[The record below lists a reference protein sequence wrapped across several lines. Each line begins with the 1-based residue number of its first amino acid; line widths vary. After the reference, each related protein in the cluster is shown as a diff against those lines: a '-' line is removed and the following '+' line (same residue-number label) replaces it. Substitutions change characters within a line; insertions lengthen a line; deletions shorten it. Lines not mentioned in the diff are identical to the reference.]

1 MYQEILYTVTGPVA
15 EIRFNRPDRL
25 NALTRLMLAE
35 MKHAIGK
42 AEKDENVVGIVITGE
57 GRGFCAGMDMQALS
71 ALGDAGGTS
80 SRKDEDF
87 GLDAQPGD
95 PAMGEDFL
103 LAHSYLMA
111 VRKPI
116 IAAIN
121 GPCAGLG
128 FVLAMLS
135 DIRFMAEE
143 AVVTASF
150 SQRGLV
156 AEYGV
161 SWILP
166 RVIGVSKALD
176 LMWTSRKIKGPE
188 AKEMGLADYIYPA
201 ADVAAEAHAYI
212 ENLAATAAPYSL
224 MMMKRQVYRHLAMPL
239 GDSVRETLEWIAEST
254 SRDDFKEGVKA
265 FLEQRPPQFE
275 RINVE

>member
-1 MYQEILYTVTGPVA
+1 MYQEILYSVTGPVA
-15 EIRFNRPDRL
+15 EVRFNRPDRL
-25 NALTRLMLAE
+25 NALTRRMLAE
-35 MKHAIGK
+35 MKHAIGE
-42 AEKDENVVGIVITGE
+42 AEKDDSVVGIVLTGE

-71 ALGDAGGTS
+71 ALGAAGGTGK
-80 SRKDEDF
+80 RVDEDY

-103 LAHSYLMA
+103 NGHSYLMA

-128 FVLAMLS
+128 FVLAMLC
-135 DIRFMAEE
+135 DLRFMGQE

-166 RVIGVSKALD
+166 RIIGVSKTLD
-176 LMWTSRKIKGPE
+176 LLWTSRKIKGDE
-188 AKEMGLADYIYPA
+188 AKEMGLVDKVFPA
-201 ADVAAEAHAYI
+201 GDVAAQARAYI
-212 ENLAATAAPYSL
+212 EELAAKAAPYSL

-239 GDSVRETLEWIAEST
+239 GEAVAETTQWIAEST
-254 SRDDFKEGVKA
+254 ARDDFKEGVNA
-265 FLEQRPPQFE
+265 YLEQRPPQFG
-275 RINVE
+275 RIKVD

>member
-1 MYQEILYTVTGPVA
+1 MYQEILYSVNGPVA
-15 EIRFNRPDRL
+15 EVRFNRPDRL
-25 NALTRLMLAE
+25 NALTRRMLAE
-35 MKHAIGK
+35 MKHAIGE
-42 AEKDENVVGIVITGE
+42 AEKDDAVVGIVLTGE

-71 ALGDAGGTS
+71 ALGAAGGTGK
-80 SRKDEDF
+80 RVDEDY

-103 LAHSYLMA
+103 KGHSYLMA

-128 FVLAMLS
+128 FVLAMLC
-135 DIRFMAEE
+135 DLRFMGQE

-166 RVIGVSKALD
+166 RIIGVSKTLD
-176 LMWTSRKIKGPE
+176 LLWTSRKIKGDE
-188 AKEMGLADYIYPA
+188 AKEMGLVDKVFPA
-201 ADVAAEAHAYI
+201 GDVAAQARAYI
-212 ENLAATAAPYSL
+212 EELAAKAAPYSL

-239 GDSVRETLEWIAEST
+239 GEAVAETTQWIAEST
-254 SRDDFKEGVKA
+254 ARDDFKEGVNA
-265 FLEQRPPQFE
+265 YLEQRPPQFG
-275 RINVE
+275 RVKVD

>member
-1 MYQEILYTVTGPVA
+1 MYQEILYSVNGPVA
-15 EIRFNRPDRL
+15 EVRFNRPDRL
-25 NALTRLMLAE
+25 NALTRRMLAE
-35 MKHAIGK
+35 MKHAIGE
-42 AEKDENVVGIVITGE
+42 AEKDDNVVGIVLTGE

-71 ALGDAGGTS
+71 ALGAAGGTGK
-80 SRKDEDF
+80 RVDEDY

-103 LAHSYLMA
+103 KGHSYLMA

-128 FVLAMLS
+128 FVLAMLC
-135 DIRFMAEE
+135 DLRFMGQE

-166 RVIGVSKALD
+166 RIIGVSKTLD
-176 LMWTSRKIKGPE
+176 LLWTSRKIKGDE
-188 AKEMGLADYIYPA
+188 AKEMGLVDKVFPA
-201 ADVAAEAHAYI
+201 GDVAAQARAYI
-212 ENLAATAAPYSL
+212 EELAAKAAPYSL

-239 GDSVRETLEWIAEST
+239 GEAVAETTQWIAEST
-254 SRDDFKEGVKA
+254 ARDDFKEGVNA
-265 FLEQRPPQFE
+265 YLEQRPPRFG
-275 RINVE
+275 RVKID

>member
-1 MYQEILYTVTGPVA
+1 MYQEILYSVTGPVA

-25 NALTRLMLAE
+25 NALTRRMLTE
-35 MKHAIGK
+35 MKHAVAA
-42 AEKDENVVGIVITGE
+42 AEQDEAVIGIVITGE

-71 ALGDAGGTS
+71 ALGASGGTGN
-80 SRKDEDF
+80 RVDEDY
-87 GLDAQPGD
+87 GLAAQPGD
-95 PAMGEDFL
+95 PAMGEEFL
-103 LAHSYLMA
+103 KGHSYLMA

-116 IAAIN
+116 IAAVN

-128 FVLAMLS
+128 FVLAMLC
-135 DIRFMAEE
+135 DLRFMGEE

-166 RVIGVSKALD
+166 RLIGVSKTLD
-176 LMWTSRKIKGPE
+176 LLWTSRKIKAAE
-188 AKEMGLADYIYPA
+188 AMEMGLVDKVFPA
-201 ADVAAEAHAYI
+201 ADVAAQAHAYI
-212 ENLAATAAPYSL
+212 NELSANAAPYSL

-239 GDSVRETLEWIAEST
+239 GEAVAETTQWIAEST
-254 SRDDFKEGVKA
+254 ARDDFKEGVNA
-265 FLEQRPPQFE
+265 YMERRPPQFS
-275 RINVE
+275 RIKAG

>member
-1 MYQEILYTVTGPVA
+1 MYQEILYSVTGSVA

-25 NALTRLMLAE
+25 NALTRRMLVE
-35 MKHAIGK
+35 MKHAVAA
-42 AEKDENVVGIVITGE
+42 AEKDDAVVGIVITGE

-71 ALGDAGGTS
+71 ALGASGGTGK
-80 SRKDEDF
+80 RVDEDY

-95 PAMGEDFL
+95 PEMGEEFL
-103 LAHSYLMA
+103 KGHSYLMA

-116 IAAIN
+116 IAAVN

-128 FVLAMLS
+128 FVLAMLC
-135 DIRFMAEE
+135 DLRFMGEG
-143 AVVTASF
+143 AVLTASF

-166 RVIGVSKALD
+166 RLIGVSKTLD
-176 LMWTSRKIKGPE
+176 LLWTSRKIKADE
-188 AKEMGLADYIYPA
+188 AKEMGLVDKVFPA
-201 ADVAAEAHAYI
+201 ADVAAQARAYI
-212 ENLAATAAPYSL
+212 EDLAAKAAPYSL

-239 GDSVRETLEWIAEST
+239 GEAVAETTQWIAEST
-254 SRDDFKEGVKA
+254 ARDDFKEGVNA
-265 FLEQRPPQFE
+265 YLEQRPPRFG
-275 RINVE
+275 RIKVG